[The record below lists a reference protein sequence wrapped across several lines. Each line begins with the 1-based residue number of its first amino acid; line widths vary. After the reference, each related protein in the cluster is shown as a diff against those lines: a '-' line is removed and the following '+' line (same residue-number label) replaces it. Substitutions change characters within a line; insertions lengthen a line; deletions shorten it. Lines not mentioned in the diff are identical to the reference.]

1 VFVPFKKDRRPFFE
15 LDINPTSEEIESLR
29 KTRTYNMRH
38 YISKFELREIDK
50 ID

>member
-1 VFVPFKKDRRPFFE
+1 VLVPFKDNEPFFE
-15 LDINPTSEEIESLR
+15 LDDDSTSEEIESLR
-29 KTRTYNMRH
+29 KTRTHSMRH